1 VLCRAAA
8 GGQRGEQDGD
18 ASRGEQPRI
27 PVVTRAAKGT
37 MWLQQVPAIF
47 LMIPRTPKTSGV
59 FVGQMNF
66 MSGFQVN
73 GPSPEVIF

>member
-18 ASRGEQPRI
+18 ASRGEQPRVL
-27 PVVTRAAKGT
+27 VVTRAAKGT

-47 LMIPRTPKTSGV
+47 LMFPEDAEDAWGV
-59 FVGQMNF
+59 LWDK
-66 MSGFQVN
+66 
-73 GPSPEVIF
+73 